1 MIFRST
7 RPPLA
12 VWLYGTKIAQLEA
25 VDTGARLTWTA
36 QAAERWGLG
45 ARVMSEL
52 LPVQRAGQC
61 PHDRRVTLFLSG
73 LLAEGNLREHQAFDA
88 GVTSDDVF
96 GLIAA
101 YGRDTAGALVFMPGD
116 TSPDR
121 VGSWAATTD
130 AAIAGRL
137 QAAGRNPGD
146 GLESNS
152 LAGVQPK
159 IVLRRDAGRWLR
171 CLDGAPSTHI
181 VKLGHAHDSPI
192 ADIIDTEA
200 ASTELA
206 RSIGLSTVHAHVAT
220 FAGVRALVV
229 SRYDRTVTDDG
240 TIGRLH
246 QEDAAQALGLDAS
259 DLNRKFQRGKAL
271 PPLKAIA
278 AVLRNGGAEPDRLL
292 ALTTLNL
299 ALGNSDAHAKNISLL
314 RHADGSAEL
323 APAYDV
329 SMHEHH
335 ASFSDTFAMDVR
347 GQRRMTAITGP
358 DLVAEGESWPLPRVR
373 ARRAVRETLEQLE
386 QALVVIDRDHHP
398 GVPENAW
405 QIARIRAHAL
415 LRSLT

>member
-1 MIFRST
+1 
-7 RPPLA
+7 
-12 VWLYGTKIAQLEA
+12 
-25 VDTGARLTWTA
+25 
-36 QAAERWGLG
+36 
-45 ARVMSEL
+45 MSEL
-52 LPVQRAGQC
+52 LPIQRAGEC
-61 PHDRRVTLFLSG
+61 PHDRRVTVFLSG

-101 YGRDTAGALVFMPGD
+101 CGRDTAGALVFMPGEA
-116 TSPDR
+116 SPDR

-130 AAIAGRL
+130 AAIARRL
-137 QAAGRNPGD
+137 QAAGRDAGD

-159 IVLRRDAGRWLR
+159 IVLRRDGGRWLR
-171 CLDGAPSTHI
+171 CLGGAPSTHI

-220 FAGVRALVV
+220 FARVRALVV
-229 SRYDRTVTDDG
+229 SRYDRAVADDG

-246 QEDAAQALGLDAS
+246 QEDAAQALGLDVS

-271 PPLKAIA
+271 PSLKAIA

-299 ALGNSDAHAKNISLL
+299 ALGNSDAHAKNISVL
-314 RHADGSAEL
+314 RHADGGAEL

-329 SMHEHH
+329 SMHAHH

-347 GQRRMTAITGP
+347 GQRRMSAITGP

-405 QIARIRAHAL
+405 QIVRSRTHAL
-415 LRSLT
+415 LRSLP